1 MATLY
6 NIQSNGNPILFKV
19 NTGSSGPAGPRGEK
33 GDKGDIGP
41 QGLQGIQGETGLRG
55 PQGIQGEKGET
66 GDIGPKGDTGL
77 GIASIETVQSTASGE
92 ANKVTISLTDGTSKE
107 FSVYNGERGPQ
118 GEQGPKGEKGENTA
132 AISSVTASVDEST
145 GTPSVVVTA
154 GGTNTDRTIDFLF
167 SGLKGEKGDQGEK
180 GVGID
185 SVNAIHHSDDSYT
198 DVLFTLT
205 NGSRLIYP
213 VPDGEQGPKGDT
225 GEQGIQGE
233 KGEDGAPGKD
243 GVGISSIDTV
253 ESAVDGGENTITF
266 NLSDNTYKTF
276 VVKNGNRGAE
286 GSQGPQ
292 GEQGIQGPQGEK
304 GEKGDKGEN
313 TAAITSV
320 SATVDENTGTPSV
333 ECVAEGTPE
342 SRILTFNFHNL
353 KGEKGADGYQGSD
366 GKTGNGIESVSTEE
380 SASDN
385 GVNTV
390 IFKMTDGNSY
400 SFNVRNGSKGEQGEQ
415 GLRGIQGETGP
426 QGEKG
431 EKGDT
436 GESTAAITSVTASV
450 DESVGTPSVTCTAGG
465 TSTARTLDFN
475 FSGLKGEK
483 GDKGDTGEK
492 GDTGVSIKNV
502 QTITGSKIDGAYC
515 EYTFLLSDGTSTSIW
530 AVKNGSKGDTG
541 DKGDKGDTG
550 AQGPQGE
557 KGDTGAQGPQGEAGY
572 SPSITSE
579 AYAESDVTWTQVTE
593 VPAKTIGGNITITL
607 KKDGTTY
614 NQVAYVS
621 VYQSSSDDQVL
632 TEDTPGTTIIDKQ
645 AFTGTTTW
653 SLTTAQLAR
662 SYSSFIYRDSA
673 GTDLIGFATIKL
685 LDSSTTSSTVT
696 FTEEG
701 RTGNKLTIQNKDSSS
716 SFIAYDGKNG
726 IAGYSP
732 YIETAAY
739 SEEGTAD
746 IVWKITASVPP
757 KNDGGTIIV
766 GLYKDGSLYGEKAYV
781 RITQSTSDSDTLT
794 LENPGATTV
803 TKQEFTGTA
812 TWTLPSSYLARSYLA
827 TIYKD
832 SDLTDVIGF
841 KMITLSDTE
850 TVSEEREITE
860 AGTPAKSGT
869 KVTVHNKTSDS
880 EFIVLNG
887 TGGSGSS
894 SSESTVV
901 SKYVAYSS
909 WSTEDKTQLVSDVL
923 AELTNLANT
932 EF

>member
-19 NTGSSGPAGPRGEK
+19 NTGSSGPAGPKGEK
-33 GDKGDIGP
+33 GEKGDIGP

-55 PQGIQGEKGET
+55 PQGIQGEKGDT

-77 GIASIETVQSTASGE
+77 GIANIETVQSTTSGE

-132 AISSVTASVDEST
+132 AISSVSASVDEST

-167 SGLKGEKGDQGEK
+167 SGLKGEKGEK
-180 GVGID
+180 GTGVESVDVNTIYEGD
-185 SVNAIHHSDDSYT
+185 SSYNDFILHFT
-198 DVLFTLT
+198 DGSTTTFPVR
-205 NGSRLIYP
+205 NGER
-213 VPDGEQGPKGDT
+213 GPKGDT
-225 GEQGIQGE
+225 GEQGIQGLQGE
-233 KGEDGAPGKD
+233 KGDA

-253 ESAVDGGENTITF
+253 ESTVDGGDNTITF
-266 NLSDNTYKTF
+266 NLSNNTYKT
-276 VVKNGNRGAE
+276 VVIKNGNRGAE

-313 TAAITSV
+313 TAAIASV
-320 SATVDENTGTPSV
+320 SATVDDSTGTPSV

-342 SRILTFNFHNL
+342 NRILTFNFTGL

-400 SFNVRNGSKGEQGEQ
+400 SFNVRNGSKGDKGEQ
-415 GLRGIQGETGP
+415 GLRGIQGPQGE

-483 GDKGDTGEK
+483 GEQGEK
-492 GDTGVSIKNV
+492 GDQGEQGVSVKYLQAYT
-502 QTITGSKIDGAYC
+502 QTKVSGGVN
-515 EYTFLLSDGTSTSIW
+515 EYAFLLSDGTATSMW
-530 AVKNGSKGDTG
+530 TVFNGEKGETGEKG

-550 AQGPQGE
+550 AAGE

-572 SPSITSE
+572 SPSIMSTP
-579 AYAESDVTWTQVTE
+579 YTESDITWTQVTE
-593 VPAKTIGGNITITL
+593 VPAKTVGGNIVVTL

-614 NQVAYVS
+614 DQTAYVS
-621 VYQSSSDDQVL
+621 VYQSSSDTQVL
-632 TEDTPGTTIIDKQ
+632 TEDTPGTNIIDKQ
-645 AFTGTTTW
+645 AFTGTATW
-653 SLTTAQLAR
+653 SLPVAQLAR
-662 SYSSFIYRDSA
+662 SYSSFIYKDSA

-701 RTGNKLTIQNKDSSS
+701 RTGNKLTIQNEDSSS

-732 YIETAAY
+732 SIETEAY

-746 IVWKITASVPP
+746 ITWKITASVPP
-757 KNDGGTIIV
+757 KNDGGSIVV

-781 RITQSTSDSDTLT
+781 RVTQSTSDSDILT
-794 LENPGATTV
+794 LESPGATTV
-803 TKQEFTGTA
+803 AKQEFTGTVV
-812 TWTLPSSYLARSYLA
+812 WTLPSSYLARSYLA

-850 TVSEEREITE
+850 TVSEEREIIE

-869 KVTVHNKTSDS
+869 KVVVHNKTGDT
-880 EFIVLNG
+880 EFVVLNG
-887 TGGSGSS
+887 TGGSGG